1 MHRAILILILIGFSI
16 LTGLALWHHGYWG
29 IFEPQLKSFA
39 GAQVLVDLVI
49 ALSLFLV
56 WMFRDAKASGR
67 NPWPWLVITLAL
79 GSFGPLLYLLTGK
92 NDTGAA

>member
-1 MHRAILILILIGFSI
+1 MLRAILIAVLLAFAVLSGM
-16 LTGLALWHHGYWG
+16 ALWQHGYWG
-29 IFEPQLKSFA
+29 LFEPLLKSSA
-39 GAQVLVDLVI
+39 GVQVLVDLVI

-56 WMFRDAKASGR
+56 WMFRDAKSSGR

-92 NDTGAA
+92 QAVDAA